1 MRRHSGA
8 VALVLALFVVGPRGE
23 QTPPAGR
30 GQGAAAAPVA
40 PLISAPTAR
49 HLAGTWTLV
58 SIERPGTGGRLT
70 SMPFPRGLLV
80 LDSAGYIF
88 EGVQHG
94 RPQGAPALGER
105 QQVFATFGGFW
116 GRYRV
121 EAGGQSMTITPRGAV
136 HPNLES
142 AEFSRTFTVGS
153 DPAKLTPTSHPARLV
168 MTAGAN
174 EFASGTRWTWERVP
188 PVENLSPSFRQV
200 AGFWEHVIE
209 KRINLTTGT
218 SDDTTRAPSVIVYTP
233 SGYVG
238 VHFPPRN
245 RGKLA
250 NDQPSED
257 EARAALNGYL
267 GYFGALTVYP
277 GQVFH
282 HPLANIGLIANGNTI
297 KRFYEL
303 SSDNAT
309 ATITFPATTTGQGQQ
324 TTTSVTLKRLSGID
338 ELLPR

>member
-1 MRRHSGA
+1 M
-8 VALVLALFVVGPRGE
+8 VIALFIVGPRGA
-23 QTPPAGR
+23 QTPPTGR
-30 GQGAAAAPVA
+30 GQGAAAAPAA
-40 PLISAPTAR
+40 PLISAPTPR
-49 HLAGTWTLV
+49 QLAGTWTLV
-58 SIERPGTGGRLT
+58 SIERPGTAGRLT

-94 RPQGAPALGER
+94 RPQGAPALGDR
-105 QQVFATFGGFW
+105 QQVFATFSGFW
-116 GRYRV
+116 GKYRV
-121 EAGGQSMTITPRGAV
+121 ETGGQSLTIMPRGAV

-142 AEFSRTFTVGS
+142 AEFARTFTLGS
-153 DPAKLTPTSHPARLV
+153 DPARLSPTAHPARLV
-168 MTAGAN
+168 MTAGGN

-209 KRINLTTGT
+209 KRINLTTGA

-250 NDQPSED
+250 NEQPTEE

-309 ATITFPATTTGQGQQ
+309 ATITFPATANGQGQQ

-338 ELLPR
+338 ELMPR